1 MNKPFLFALLSSI
14 IWGIAPVLEKIGLSG
29 KLDPYTGVVLRSVP
43 IIIAGVVGLFILGK
57 TEGLM
62 EVDLKSA
69 AFVMAGGLLAGFLGQ
84 ITYYTALKSG
94 EASVVVPVAATFP
107 LVALIV
113 SVLFLGEAVTWQK
126 AGGVSM
132 VVMGVILLK

>member
-1 MNKPFLFALLSSI
+1 MSKPFLFALLSSI

-94 EASVVVPVAATFP
+94 EASIVVPVAATFP

-113 SVLFLGEAVTWQK
+113 SVFFLGEAVTWQK
-126 AGGVSM
+126 AGGISM
-132 VVMGVILLK
+132 VVIGVILLR